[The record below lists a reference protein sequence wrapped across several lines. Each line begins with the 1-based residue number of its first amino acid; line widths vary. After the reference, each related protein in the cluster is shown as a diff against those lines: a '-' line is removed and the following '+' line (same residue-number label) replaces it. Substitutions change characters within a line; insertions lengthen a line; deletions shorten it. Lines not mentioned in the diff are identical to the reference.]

1 MVVMK
6 EGESQKVEEKL
17 RMNFMIKK
25 TYLFG
30 ILGVCFLFFG
40 IAHLYLSSSIFN
52 AAGIWG
58 LFSFYFFIILGVCFI
73 LIAVLRKNEGVRKV
87 GVGQKSP
94 SNLFIILAI
103 SSLIIAFVPIF
114 FPISEYHQALMALIF
129 SVLGI
134 IFSSIQIRKNINAFA
149 RKGIFPMIVLV
160 FAILQSLVVSFGAL
174 LGYALSNMK

>member
-40 IAHLYLSSSIFN
+40 IAHLYLFN

-73 LIAVLRKNEGVRKV
+73 LMAVLRKNEGVRKV
-87 GVGQKSP
+87 GGGQKSP

-174 LGYALSNMK
+174 IGYALSNMK

>member
-1 MVVMK
+1 M
-6 EGESQKVEEKL
+6 
-17 RMNFMIKK
+17 
-25 TYLFG
+25 
-30 ILGVCFLFFG
+30 
-40 IAHLYLSSSIFN
+40 
-52 AAGIWG
+52 
-58 LFSFYFFIILGVCFI
+58 
-73 LIAVLRKNEGVRKV
+73 AVLRKNEGVRKV
-87 GVGQKSP
+87 GGGQKSP

-174 LGYALSNMK
+174 IGYALSNMK